1 MNKTLLVIGAILAGI
16 GLFVGGFFFSQVNAQ
31 AGQQGWVMGNW
42 NGQTNPDMMNNVEG
56 QYGSGMMGNEQYGS
70 MMGGSQYGSGMM
82 GNGQYGSMM
91 GSNQYGG
98 MMGMMMNGGMMGGQ
112 YGSGMMGSFGGLTN
126 ADPLSIEEA
135 ETAVTDYLATLNN
148 DDLTLGE
155 IMIFDNHAYAQ
166 IIDETK
172 ETGAFEV
179 LVDPVTGGVF
189 PEPGPNMM
197 WNTEYGMMSGDNF
210 GMMDDMMNGQFGS
223 GMMDGSQYGSD
234 MMGES
239 QYGSMMGGNMMGSF
253 GYAPDAE
260 INITAEE
267 AVDAAQ
273 EYLDAYLPG
282 KTADETADT
291 FPGYYTLHVLEDGET
306 IGMLSVNAYSGQVF
320 LHHWHGDLIEM
331 VGEGHE

>member
-1 MNKTLLVIGAILAGI
+1 MNKTLLVIGAVLAGI

-31 AGQQGWVMGNW
+31 TIQPGWMMGDWNNQVNPNRMQGW
-42 NGQTNPDMMNNVEG
+42 EG
-56 QYGSGMMGNEQYGS
+56 QYGPGMMNNGQSGPGMMG
-70 MMGGSQYGSGMM
+70 GG
-82 GNGQYGSMM
+82 
-91 GSNQYGG
+91 QYGG
-98 MMGMMMNGGMMGGQ
+98 MMGMMMGNGMMGNQ
-112 YGSGMMGSFGGLTN
+112 YGSGMMSSFGGLTN
-126 ADPLSIEEA
+126 ADPLSVEDA

-148 DDLTLGE
+148 DNLALGE

-166 IIDETK
+166 VMDETT

-179 LVDPVTGGVF
+179 LIDPASGHVF

-197 WNTEYGMMSGDNF
+197 WNTEYGMMSGNGF
-210 GMMDDMMNGQFGS
+210 GGMMGGQFGS
-223 GMMDGSQYGSD
+223 GVMGSSQYG
-234 MMGES
+234 G
-239 QYGSMMGGNMMGSF
+239 MMGSF

-260 INITAEE
+260 INITAGE

-306 IGMLSVNAYSGQVF
+306 IGMLSVNAYTGQVF
-320 LHHWHGDLIEM
+320 LHHWHGNFIEM
-331 VGEGHE
+331 AGEAHE